1 MNIEMLAV
9 MLGQD
14 VVEVQRTMDQM
25 AHIIRDRFQKH
36 NIPNTME
43 NVEKAIL
50 PALQLMID
58 MGQRYFDDPEYRT
71 EMQNKMFDQ
80 LEAELKGEK

>member
-1 MNIEMLAV
+1 MNVEMLAV

-14 VVEVQRTMDQM
+14 VADVQRTMDQM
-25 AHIIRDRFQKH
+25 AQIIRDRFQKH
-36 NIPNTME
+36 NIPNTQE
-43 NVEKAIL
+43 NVGKAII

-58 MGQRYFDDPEYRT
+58 MGQRYFDDPEFRT